1 MHRPVQSTLV
11 YCRAVQTGRTW
22 LSMTKQ
28 RLNLCSVT
36 GGYAESCALKL
47 WVSLWLKSSLP
58 LPGFLISF
66 PTRKLNHSYTL
77 LFQQRYDGKWSWR
90 KYLKKNCLTHTQTH
104 THLPKRPSHAVLSR
118 SPLLSQFFRL
128 CVCSLCLWH
137 SPVFEKP
144 PSRRTLPSLCALCVF
159 MQPCT
164 LVSPCAVRLSSSF
177 DKLTCKGG
185 LFTGLRVGHVW
196 PPGTQALASLRI
208 CKIILILR
216 AWSFAMCWGFLLA
229 FTRTHLREFE
239 PVGLW
244 FWHIWE

>member
-90 KYLKKNCLTHTQTH
+90 KYFKKNCLTQTH
-104 THLPKRPSHAVLSR
+104 THTSQNVPLMLFSLVPLCSASFSGSVFARSASGTALCLRNHLRAVHCPACVR
-118 SPLLSQFFRL
+118 
-128 CVCSLCLWH
+128 CVCLCKHVH
-137 SPVFEKP
+137 SYPPAQSVWVP
-144 PSRRTLPSLCALCVF
+144 PSTNWLVKEAYSQASEWVMSDLPVRRHWQAYVF
-159 MQPCT
+159 AK
-164 LVSPCAVRLSSSF
+164 SYSS
-177 DKLTCKGG
+177 
-185 LFTGLRVGHVW
+185 
-196 PPGTQALASLRI
+196 
-208 CKIILILR
+208 
-216 AWSFAMCWGFLLA
+216 
-229 FTRTHLREFE
+229 
-239 PVGLW
+239 
-244 FWHIWE
+244 